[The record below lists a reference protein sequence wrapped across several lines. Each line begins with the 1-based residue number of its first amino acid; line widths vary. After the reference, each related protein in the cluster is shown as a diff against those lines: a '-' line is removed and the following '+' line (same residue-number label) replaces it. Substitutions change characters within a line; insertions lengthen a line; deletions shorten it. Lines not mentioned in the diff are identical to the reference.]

1 MTYQAGVI
9 GAGRIG
15 QIHADMYR
23 NVAGIE
29 LAALAEIDPDLLSER
44 ADQWDIGDENRYQD
58 SNDMLASENLDVVS
72 VSTPSA
78 FHYEP
83 VIAAARSEANPGV
96 IFCEKPAANSPA
108 EAYEMAQVCEAA
120 GTELVVDH
128 TLRFSETFGS
138 LRRLLQEEQIIGDI
152 QSVQIHASGS
162 LMRLGTH
169 YVDLLL
175 YLLGSKPVGVR
186 GGYLVEADDIDDDF
200 DDCAG
205 AGTIVFDDGTVT
217 MLDETRSNP
226 VANSLLLVGTEGMIS
241 ARGSDT
247 SSIYSRT
254 FEWRYWEVDDREHV
268 EQEFPESLE
277 QCWERDMNVNT
288 SGFDSDAGMY
298 GAQRMFNEVAEHIV
312 ALLDGEQANRSSG
325 HVAAEVVETLAAIFL
340 SHDTGSHVGL
350 PLSDRLRS
358 VRIRSE

>member
-1 MTYQAGVI
+1 
-9 GAGRIG
+9 
-15 QIHADMYR
+15 MYR
-23 NVAGIE
+23 NVDNIE
-29 LAALAEIDPDLLSER
+29 LAALVEIDPDLLSER
-44 ADQWDIGDENRYQD
+44 ADRWNVGEENRYQD
-58 SNDMLASENLDVVS
+58 YNNMLASEELDVVS

-83 VIAAARSEANPGV
+83 VIAAAQSEADPGV
-96 IFCEKPAANSPA
+96 IFCEKPVANSPA
-108 EAYEMAQVCEAA
+108 EAYEMAQVCEVT

-128 TLRFSETFGS
+128 TLRFSETFRS
-138 LRRLLQEEQIIGDI
+138 LRRLLQEEQIIGNI
-152 QSVQIHASGS
+152 QSVQIDASGS

-175 YLLGSKPVGVR
+175 YLLDSKPVDVR
-186 GGYLVEADDIDDDF
+186 GGYLVESDDTDDDF
-200 DDCAG
+200 DDRAG
-205 AGTIVFDDGTVT
+205 AGTIVFDNGTVA

-254 FEWRYWEVDDREHV
+254 FEWRYWEVEDREHV

-277 QCWERDMNVNT
+277 QCWQKDMNINT
-288 SGFDSDAGMY
+288 SGFNSDTGMY
-298 GAQRMFNEVAEHIV
+298 GAQRMFNKVAEHIV
-312 ALLDGEQANRSSG
+312 ALLDGEEANCSSG
-325 HVAAEVVETLAAIFL
+325 HVAAEVVETLVAIFL
-340 SHDTGSHVGL
+340 SHDTDSHVDL
-350 PLSDRLRS
+350 PLSDRLRT